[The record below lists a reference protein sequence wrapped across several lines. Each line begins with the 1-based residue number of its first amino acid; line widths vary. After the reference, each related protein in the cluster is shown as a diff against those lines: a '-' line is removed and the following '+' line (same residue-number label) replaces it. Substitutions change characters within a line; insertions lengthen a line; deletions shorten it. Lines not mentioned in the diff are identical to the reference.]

1 MVHID
6 DDVVVC
12 YVHEHLGGWRWA
24 VHVGHG
30 GPSDLTHCINAG
42 WAPEENEAITTGDGH
57 MATAVV
63 ALRNAG
69 VAASYAGVM
78 MLDTDPVMNLAATN
92 DDRVRII

>member
-1 MVHID
+1 MVRL

-30 GPSDLTHCINAG
+30 GPGDLTHCLNAG
-42 WAPEENEAITTGDGH
+42 WAPEKNEATTTGDGH

-63 ALRNAG
+63 ALRSAG

-78 MLDTDPVMNLAATN
+78 LLDTDPAAHLAATN